1 MDRDIQRYTLRV
13 EASLLDKIRYIANYE
28 GRSANKEIEQTI
40 KRRIASFEKA
50 NGEITETQMKR

>member
-1 MDRDIQRYTLRV
+1 MEKGIQRYTLRI
-13 EASLLDKIRYIANYE
+13 EASLLDKIRYIAKYE

-50 NGEITETQMKR
+50 NGEITEALMQQ